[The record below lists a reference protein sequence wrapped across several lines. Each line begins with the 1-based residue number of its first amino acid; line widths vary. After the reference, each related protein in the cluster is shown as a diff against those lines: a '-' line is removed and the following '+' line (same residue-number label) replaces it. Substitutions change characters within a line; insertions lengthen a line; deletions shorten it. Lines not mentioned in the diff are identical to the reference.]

1 MMMRTLLT
9 CLILIGFSAA
19 QADIVVL
26 VHGYHSSGTTW
37 RSSGVLNTMSN
48 QGWTDIGDYFETPTG
63 FRRIGPQASSR
74 QLITTVDLPSEA
86 PVVVQSG
93 LLSGY
98 LKQIGNDFPDQQIIL
113 IGHSA
118 GGVVARH
125 SQVTNPNDRVMA
137 IITLASPHLGT
148 ASAEVGALVS
158 DSPLGIVA
166 PAVGMDT
173 INRSR
178 TLYED
183 LMRERW
189 GSMLHWLNRQQHPDI
204 IWISLVRSGAYTGSG
219 KFVVPG
225 YSQDMRNVVMLG
237 NRAISYTVPGGHEL
251 NIIDG
256 PLLADIISKKVHGE
270 DTKALK

>member
-1 MMMRTLLT
+1 MRTLLAF
-9 CLILIGFSAA
+9 LIVIGLSTA
-19 QADIVVL
+19 QADIAVL
-26 VHGYHSSGTTW
+26 VHGYHSSGATW
-37 RSSGVLNTMSN
+37 RSSGVLNTMVH

-63 FRRIGPQASSR
+63 LRRVGPQTTGK
-74 QLITTVDLPSEA
+74 QMITTVDLPSEA
-86 PVVVQSG
+86 PVVLQSG

-98 LKQIGNDFPDQQIIL
+98 LKQIGKDFPDQQIIL

-125 SQVTNPNDRVMA
+125 SQVTNPENSVIA

-148 ASAEVGALVS
+148 ASAEVGALAS
-158 DSPLGIVA
+158 DSPLGMVA
-166 PAVGMDT
+166 PVMGLET

-225 YSQDMRNVVMLG
+225 YSQDLRNVVKLA

-251 NIIDG
+251 NIMDG
-256 PLLADIISKKVHGE
+256 PLLADIISKKVYGHNRQASN
-270 DTKALK
+270 D